1 LLILPAFY
9 GNKLPKPPTINENFS
24 AKLMKLHEFF
34 VLLPNILQN
43 NDIKQ

>member
-1 LLILPAFY
+1 LPAFY